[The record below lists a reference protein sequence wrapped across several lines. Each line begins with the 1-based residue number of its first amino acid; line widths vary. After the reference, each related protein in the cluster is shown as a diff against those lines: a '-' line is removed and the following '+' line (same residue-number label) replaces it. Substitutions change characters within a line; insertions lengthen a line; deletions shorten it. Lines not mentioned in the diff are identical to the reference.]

1 MLDYIL
7 APFGFSQLKMYSVIQ
22 HILLCSCISATGSR
36 GLTRLK
42 SRALGKAGDRMSV
55 DCLCLE
61 LGVPLPPF
69 SPHSVPCVLPCSW
82 IGAPPPP
89 QVPAAISNWPLGL
102 CGEYPLGILELSG
115 SQICQMSPCFSS
127 KQASI
132 TQKPGGCWWSLLH
145 IHG

>member
-7 APFGFSQLKMYSVIQ
+7 PPFGFSQLKMYSVTQ
-22 HILLCSCISATGSR
+22 HTLLCSCISATGSR

-42 SRALGKAGDRMSV
+42 SRALGKVVDRMSV

-61 LGVPLPPF
+61 LGVPLPLQSSLCFLCTPLF
-69 SPHSVPCVLPCSW
+69 LDW
-82 IGAPPPP
+82 GASPP
-89 QVPAAISNWPLGL
+89 QVPAAISNWPSGL
-102 CGEYPLGILELSG
+102 CSEYPLGILELSG
-115 SQICQMSPCFSS
+115 SQICQISPCFSS

-145 IHG
+145 THG